1 MTLDEMKEE
10 IKKIEYESSLLIKK
24 VQKQYAMSN
33 NPYKLGDIIEDH
45 LCKIKIEN
53 IKYAVLYGIP
63 SSVYYGTLIQ
73 KNGKPFKNNKQD
85 CIYQTNIKKE
95 IADDHNQEK

>member
-10 IKKIEYESSLLIKK
+10 IKKIEYESSLKIKAI
-24 VQKQYAMSN
+24 QKEFAMSN
-33 NPYKLGDIIEDH
+33 NPYNIKDIIEDH

-53 IKYAVLYGIP
+53 IKYAVFYGVP

-73 KNGKPFKNNKQD
+73 KNDKPFKNNKQG

-95 IADDHNQEK
+95 IADDHNPKE